1 MIATTLFSKL
11 KAHLANT
18 QAKTYAPD
26 APDYKKIEQC
36 FIETPVQTLGVV
48 RLQNGDDV
56 ASVVRFCV
64 ERNVEFSIRG
74 GGHDCASRTLV
85 DGALVI
91 DMRDIKHVVVS
102 QDKKTARVGGGIL
115 SGDLARA
122 LGNDGL
128 GTPTATVA
136 SVGYTGWATLGGYG
150 LLTSHYGLGVDQ
162 IIGAKI
168 VNARGELQD
177 ANEELLVGIR
187 GGGGS
192 LGVIVELTIKVY
204 PIDKILSSTII
215 YDSTDL
221 TAALTSYT
229 QHYEKLLESGQLPV
243 YLQLQPMIAQ
253 MPGQPVILMIIATW
267 HGEDKDE
274 GRSWIKNIAGAADCV
289 MEDTKE
295 ITIAE
300 MLDNN
305 EKLVTW
311 PSYGRV
317 FTLNAKRMT
326 DNALKIV
333 GKHCVN
339 APGGSLIFS
348 YHTLLSAE
356 EPEQKSVFGTRA
368 RHHMFEIYSILADEN
383 IAEERVQWAAQVK
396 SDLHAEDVD
405 NILEGSY
412 ISLGS
417 HEDVDVKKVYG
428 KHYDTLA
435 ALKRNILDKFQVPGA
450 LESPS
455 LSGHISPIIRNAI
468 FLTAAIGEKYLWADA
483 IYITHEDRESTA
495 RQLTSMGAIYANA
508 IVTVVAADGDSLT
521 GLAGIRGISAARQLN
536 QVIVPFQDQK
546 LKRLDYWA
554 LQMENRL
561 PYYERGW
568 IYQEVRLSTRK
579 IVFHG
584 EQLHW
589 MCRCSVWHEESAQ
602 RFQTEVV
609 TYNEQLIDFSVRV
622 LFSGFFTCAVFEMVV
637 QSFNI
642 KTLRYDEDAF
652 PAISGLLS
660 VLSRRFKGGFLYGI
674 PEMMFERGLGWL
686 PWTPYANLKRR
697 TRSSR
702 PIHPGY
708 QEATMMARRRNEL
721 EETTPITQWY
731 TSHSQTDPPEM
742 WRRIR
747 STRYEDRDSYKDFN
761 KPLLPGWTR
770 HKAPETSTWNGGP
783 HLYPDGCDEYVF
795 THELMPV
802 SKLDPEKHGWYYPFP
817 VTEVNE
823 STLPDMP
830 EQTEYL
836 FCKTKK
842 GQLWGTQKVGER
854 KDALLYNSQ
863 KQKVGFL
870 NLVNDD
876 YLARFLE
883 TMTDEEGGL
892 LVDLVASG

>member
-1 MIATTLFSKL
+1 MATTYKWPAWLIDVEQKCL
-11 KAHLANT
+11 VPGDVGG
-18 QAKTYAPD
+18 TY
-26 APDYKKIEQC
+26 
-36 FIETPVQTLGVV
+36 
-48 RLQNGDDV
+48 V
-56 ASVVRFCV
+56 ALSYTYGNHAGR
-64 ERNVEFSIRG
+64 
-74 GGHDCASRTLV
+74 LV
-85 DGALVI
+85 D
-91 DMRDIKHVVVS
+91 
-102 QDKKTARVGGGIL
+102 
-115 SGDLARA
+115 
-122 LGNDGL
+122 
-128 GTPTATVA
+128 A
-136 SVGYTGWATLGGYG
+136 S
-150 LLTSHYGLGVDQ
+150 
-162 IIGAKI
+162 
-168 VNARGELQD
+168 
-177 ANEELLVGIR
+177 
-187 GGGGS
+187 
-192 LGVIVELTIKVY
+192 
-204 PIDKILSSTII
+204 
-215 YDSTDL
+215 
-221 TAALTSYT
+221 
-229 QHYEKLLESGQLPV
+229 
-243 YLQLQPMIAQ
+243 
-253 MPGQPVILMIIATW
+253 
-267 HGEDKDE
+267 
-274 GRSWIKNIAGAADCV
+274 
-289 MEDTKE
+289 
-295 ITIAE
+295 
-300 MLDNN
+300 
-305 EKLVTW
+305 
-311 PSYGRV
+311 
-317 FTLNAKRMT
+317 
-326 DNALKIV
+326 
-333 GKHCVN
+333 
-339 APGGSLIFS
+339 
-348 YHTLLSAE
+348 
-356 EPEQKSVFGTRA
+356 
-368 RHHMFEIYSILADEN
+368 
-383 IAEERVQWAAQVK
+383 
-396 SDLHAEDVD
+396 
-405 NILEGSY
+405 
-412 ISLGS
+412 
-417 HEDVDVKKVYG
+417 
-428 KHYDTLA
+428 
-435 ALKRNILDKFQVPGA
+435 ILDKFQVPGA

-455 LSGHISPIIRNAI
+455 LSGYISPIIRNAI

-483 IYITHEDRESTA
+483 ICITHEDRESTA

-508 IVTVVAADGDSLT
+508 IVTVVAADGDPLT

-702 PIHPGY
+702 P
-708 QEATMMARRRNEL
+708 
-721 EETTPITQWY
+721 
-731 TSHSQTDPPEM
+731 HSQTDPPEM

-747 STRYEDRDSYKDFN
+747 STWYEDRDSYKDFN

-876 YLARFLE
+876 YLARFPE

>member
-1 MIATTLFSKL
+1 MATT
-11 KAHLANT
+11 
-18 QAKTYAPD
+18 
-26 APDYKKIEQC
+26 YKWPAWLIDVEQKC
-36 FIETPVQTLGVV
+36 LVP
-48 RLQNGDDV
+48 GD
-56 ASVVRFCV
+56 
-64 ERNVEFSIRG
+64 
-74 GGHDCASRTLV
+74 
-85 DGALVI
+85 
-91 DMRDIKHVVVS
+91 
-102 QDKKTARVGGGIL
+102 VGGTYV
-115 SGDLARA
+115 A
-122 LGNDGL
+122 L
-128 GTPTATVA
+128 
-136 SVGYTGWATLGGYG
+136 
-150 LLTSHYGLGVDQ
+150 
-162 IIGAKI
+162 
-168 VNARGELQD
+168 
-177 ANEELLVGIR
+177 
-187 GGGGS
+187 
-192 LGVIVELTIKVY
+192 
-204 PIDKILSSTII
+204 
-215 YDSTDL
+215 
-221 TAALTSYT
+221 SYT
-229 QHYEKLLESGQLPV
+229 YGNH
-243 YLQLQPMIAQ
+243 A
-253 MPGQPVILMIIATW
+253 
-267 HGEDKDE
+267 
-274 GRSWIKNIAGAADCV
+274 GRLFDAS
-289 MEDTKE
+289 
-295 ITIAE
+295 
-300 MLDNN
+300 
-305 EKLVTW
+305 
-311 PSYGRV
+311 
-317 FTLNAKRMT
+317 
-326 DNALKIV
+326 
-333 GKHCVN
+333 
-339 APGGSLIFS
+339 
-348 YHTLLSAE
+348 
-356 EPEQKSVFGTRA
+356 
-368 RHHMFEIYSILADEN
+368 
-383 IAEERVQWAAQVK
+383 
-396 SDLHAEDVD
+396 
-405 NILEGSY
+405 
-412 ISLGS
+412 
-417 HEDVDVKKVYG
+417 
-428 KHYDTLA
+428 
-435 ALKRNILDKFQVPGA
+435 ILDKFQVPGA

-702 PIHPGY
+702 P
-708 QEATMMARRRNEL
+708 
-721 EETTPITQWY
+721 
-731 TSHSQTDPPEM
+731 HSQTDPPEM